1 MLTTARMSVT
11 LVTLVT
17 LSARHVR
24 RALALA
30 LALGLMALSSPA
42 AAYCRSTT
50 CRSGAT
56 GADEACQSL
65 EGGVMCDSGGAF
77 VLPLWWGTGCVGYS
91 LDAAASA
98 RVDYADALA
107 AAKGA
112 FTAWTDHT
120 CGGRQ
125 VDIDARAL
133 PATTGGAV
141 EYRQTGANTNTIVF
155 RDDVWPYAAPRGA
168 SGGEGAGARS
178 GELALTT
185 VTFAA
190 ATGQILDAD
199 IEINTAEYDL
209 RPGES
214 ATPGEGAYDLQA
226 VLTHE
231 AGHFLGLGHS
241 ADRDALMFPRAGTA
255 EVARRTLGAD
265 DGQAL
270 CAAYPPRDGSAT
282 SKASLGAAAREGGAC
297 RPRATPAAAPASTA
311 PSGAQTAPDPRRL
324 ACAAGALGA
333 PDVTSELGVASLGVL
348 ALAAARRRGR
358 RRPVRT
364 LGRSS

>member
-1 MLTTARMSVT
+1 MLTTTFTFVT
-11 LVTLVT
+11 LV
-17 LSARHVR
+17 ARR
-24 RALALA
+24 ARIALALA
-30 LALGLMALSSPA
+30 LVLGLAAVSSSA
-42 AAYCRSTT
+42 EAYCRSTT

-56 GADEACQSL
+56 AADEACQSL
-65 EGGVMCDSGGAF
+65 EGGVMCDSGAAF

-107 AAKGA
+107 AAQGA
-112 FTAWTDHT
+112 FAAWTDHA
-120 CGGRQ
+120 CGGRP
-125 VDIDARAL
+125 VDIDARDLA
-133 PATTGGAV
+133 ATTGGAV
-141 EYRQTGANTNTIVF
+141 EYRLSGPNTNTIVF
-155 RDDVWPYAAPRGA
+155 RDDAWPHAGA
-168 SGGEGAGARS
+168 SGARS

-199 IEINTAEYDL
+199 IEINTAEYDIRL
-209 RPGES
+209 GE
-214 ATPGEGAYDLQA
+214 AAAPGEGAYDLQA

-241 ADRDALMFPRAGTA
+241 ADREALMFPRTGTA
-255 EVARRTLGAD
+255 DVARRALGAD

-282 SKASLGAAAREGGAC
+282 ARASLGAAGRVGGAC
-297 RPRATPAAAPASTA
+297 RPRATPGATA
-311 PSGAQTAPDPRRL
+311 PTSTTASGAQGATDPRRL
-324 ACAAGALGA
+324 ACAAGPVGA
-333 PDVTSELGVASLGVL
+333 PDAPSRLAAAGLGAL
-348 ALAAARRRGR
+348 ALAAARRRSAR
-358 RRPVRT
+358 RAART